1 MVLGNDTNVVR
12 HWETKI
18 LSYLDSCSLK
28 AHMKTHPGEKP
39 FLCSKSFSK
48 SYDIA
53 ILTPAKNLTNVLF
66 VTLVILPRFNFYD
79 TVKPIAR
86 LNYFNAITVVNLYKK
101 ITSFET

>member
-1 MVLGNDTNVVR
+1 MWSPFRCFHVQFVVDPLI
-12 HWETKI
+12 I
-18 LSYLDSCSLK
+18 LKKKMSGSQPKRYHC
-28 AHMKTHPGEKP
+28 PVCG
-39 FLCSKSFSK
+39 KSFSK